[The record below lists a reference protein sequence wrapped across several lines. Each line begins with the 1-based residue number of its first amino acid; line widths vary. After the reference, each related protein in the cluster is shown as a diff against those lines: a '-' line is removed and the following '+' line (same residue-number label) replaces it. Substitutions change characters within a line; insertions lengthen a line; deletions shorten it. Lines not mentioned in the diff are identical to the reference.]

1 MKEQRKT
8 EIKVG
13 VTVII
18 GIIIFL
24 WIFGWAK
31 NISVRSSENF
41 VKIKFKNVSG
51 LEIGDPVTIKGLRK
65 GYVNDIKIMNN
76 ELIVEAAIDKDVLL
90 YEDAKFSIVM
100 LDLMG
105 GKKIDIEPGISKNP
119 IDSKNILQGE
129 FQADIPSVMALLG
142 TVQDDLV
149 FALKDIRIFL
159 SSIKEVIG
167 DENFV
172 TDLKETLMSIKETTT
187 QINSLINQNKYEI
200 SQLTENTIK
209 LTENTNNL
217 IVENKE
223 SIKELLNNFNSLSN
237 ETKDLVQKL
246 NLFTDEIKKSENNFG
261 KILYDEELIGNL
273 KNSVKQLDT
282 LTKLLI
288 EQLNSKGIKVD
299 AHIF

>member
-65 GYVNDIKIMNN
+65 GYVNDIKIINN

-105 GKKIDIEPGISKNP
+105 GKKIDIEPGISKIP
-119 IDSKNILQGE
+119 IDSKNIYQGE

-167 DENFV
+167 DDNFV
-172 TDLKETLMSIKETTT
+172 NDLKKTLKNINETTT
-187 QINSLINQNKYEI
+187 QINSLINQNKSEI

-223 SIKELLNNFNSLSN
+223 SFKELLNNFKSLSN

-246 NLFTDEIKKSENNFG
+246 NSFTDEIKKSENNFG

-273 KNSVKQLDT
+273 KNSIKQLDN